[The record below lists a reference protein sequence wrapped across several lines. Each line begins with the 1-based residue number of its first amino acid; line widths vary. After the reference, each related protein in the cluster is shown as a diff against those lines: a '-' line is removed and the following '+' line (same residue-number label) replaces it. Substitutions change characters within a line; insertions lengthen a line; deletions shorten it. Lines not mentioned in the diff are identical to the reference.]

1 MSVKSLPFGVIF
13 LLSLTF
19 FIYQLSPLLK
29 STDLLFSLNISSLSV
44 IFSASAVLIFS
55 CYLFVVFAALAGGWQ
70 IVLPFIL
77 VSSFPSLILLP
88 APASIIMMIGLVLVQ
103 LTVYF
108 SLFNKLKKYLTFEPA
123 VLFSPSI
130 KSLTSLILLLC
141 TIAFFT
147 LTFQNILKNGF
158 QLPDSLI
165 DAALK
170 FTPQSNLQTEQ
181 APQISIPPDQ
191 LQALK
196 QNPALLKQYGL
207 DPSVLDNLGSGKLVG
222 SSQLIKETVKSQ
234 LNSLVKPYQNYI
246 ALLLALIFYSTFA
259 FTAWILSL
267 FVSPLVLLTFY
278 LLEKSGYIK
287 FEKEMREVKK
297 MVV

>member
-44 IFSASAVLIFS
+44 IFSASAVLVFS
-55 CYLFVVFAALAGGWQ
+55 CYLFVVFAALARGWQ

-88 APASIIMMIGLVLVQ
+88 APANIIMMIGLVLVQ

-130 KSLTSLILLLC
+130 KSLTSLILLLS

-147 LTFQNILKNGF
+147 ITFQDIAKNGF

-170 FTPQSNLQTEQ
+170 FTPQSNLQTDQ
-181 APQISIPPDQ
+181 TPQISIPPQQ

-207 DPSVLDNLGSGKLVG
+207 DPSVLDNLGSGKPVD

-234 LNSLVKPYQNYI
+234 LNGLVKPYQNYI

-259 FTAWILSL
+259 FATWILSL

-287 FEKEMREVKK
+287 FEKELREVKK